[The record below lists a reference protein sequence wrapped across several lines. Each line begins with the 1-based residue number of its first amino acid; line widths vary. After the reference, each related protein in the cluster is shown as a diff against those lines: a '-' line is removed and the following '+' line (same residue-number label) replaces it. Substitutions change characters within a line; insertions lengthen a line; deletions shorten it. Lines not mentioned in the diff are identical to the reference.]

1 MNINATLIGQAIA
14 FFLFVVFCMKYVWPQ
29 ILHALEERK
38 KKIADGL
45 AAAEHGKREQALA
58 EERAK
63 VLLREAKDQAGE
75 IISRADKRAAEIIE
89 ASKDDAKDDA
99 RVEGGR
105 LLTAAKAEIDQELNR
120 VKEDLRGQVV
130 SIALTA
136 ASKVLGREVDGT
148 THAELMDKLA
158 AEI

>member
-14 FFLFVVFCMKYVWPQ
+14 FFLFVVFCMKYVWPP
-29 ILHALEERK
+29 ILQALEERK

-45 AAAEHGKREQALA
+45 AAGEHGKREQVLA

-63 VLLREAKDQAGE
+63 ELLREAKEQASE
-75 IISRADKRAAEIIE
+75 IITRADKRAAEIV
-89 ASKDDAKDDA
+89 DDAKGDA
-99 RVEGGR
+99 KVEGDR
-105 LLTAAKAEIDQELNR
+105 LLTAAQAEIDREVNR

-130 SIALTA
+130 AIALA
-136 ASKVLGREVDGT
+136 GAGKVLEREVDET
-148 THAELMDKLA
+148 THAELLNKLA

>member
-14 FFLFVVFCMKYVWPQ
+14 FFLFVVFCMKYVWPP

-45 AAAEHGKREQALA
+45 AAGEHGKREQVLA

-63 VLLREAKDQAGE
+63 ELLREAKEQAGE
-75 IISRADKRAAEIIE
+75 IITRADKRAAEIVDE
-89 ASKDDAKDDA
+89 SKQDAKA
-99 RVEGGR
+99 EGGR
-105 LLTAAKAEIDQELNR
+105 MLTAARAEIDQELNR

-130 SIALTA
+130 SIALA
-136 ASKVLGREVDGT
+136 GASKVLEREVDENA
-148 THAELMDKLA
+148 HAELLNKLA

>member
-14 FFLFVVFCMKYVWPQ
+14 FFLFVVFCMKYVWPP

-45 AAAEHGKREQALA
+45 AAAEHGKHSQLLA

-63 VLLREAKDQAGE
+63 ELLREAKEQAGE
-75 IISRADKRAAEIIE
+75 IITRADKRATEIVE
-89 ASKDDAKDDA
+89 EAKDDA

-105 LLTAAKAEIDQELNR
+105 MLTAARAEIDQEINR

-130 SIALTA
+130 SIALA
-136 ASKVLGREVDGT
+136 GASKVLGREVDET
-148 THAELMDKLA
+148 AHAELLNKLA

>member
-14 FFLFVVFCMKYVWPQ
+14 FFLFVVFCMKYVWPP
-29 ILHALEERK
+29 ILQALEDRK

-45 AAAEHGKREQALA
+45 AAAEHGKHSQLRA

-63 VLLREAKDQAGE
+63 ELLREAKEQAGE
-75 IISRADKRAAEIIE
+75 IINRADKRAAEIVDE
-89 ASKDDAKDDA
+89 ARDDAKA
-99 RVEGGR
+99 EGGR
-105 LLTAAKAEIDQELNR
+105 MLTAARAEIDQEVNR

-130 SIALTA
+130 SIALA
-136 ASKVLGREVDGT
+136 GAGKVLGREVDET
-148 THAELMDKLA
+148 AHAELLDKLA

>member
-14 FFLFVVFCMKYVWPQ
+14 FFLFVVFCMKYVWPP

-45 AAAEHGKREQALA
+45 AAAEHGKHSQLLA

-63 VLLREAKDQAGE
+63 ELLREAKEQAGE
-75 IISRADKRAAEIIE
+75 IITRADKRATEIVE
-89 ASKDDAKDDA
+89 VAKDDA
-99 RVEGGR
+99 RAEGGR
-105 LLTAAKAEIDQELNR
+105 ILTAARAEIDQEVNR

-130 SIALTA
+130 SIALA
-136 ASKVLGREVDGT
+136 GASKVLGREVDEAV
-148 THAELMDKLA
+148 HAELLDKLA

>member
-14 FFLFVVFCMKYVWPQ
+14 FFLFVVFCMKYVWPP

-45 AAAEHGKREQALA
+45 AAGEHGKREQALA
-58 EERAK
+58 EDRAK
-63 VLLREAKDQAGE
+63 ELLREAKEQAGE
-75 IISRADKRAAEIIE
+75 IITRADKRAAEIVDE
-89 ASKDDAKDDA
+89 SKGDAKA
-99 RVEGGR
+99 EGER
-105 LLTAAKAEIDQELNR
+105 LLTAAKADINQELNR

-130 SIALTA
+130 SIALA
-136 ASKVLGREVDGT
+136 GASKVLEREVDESA
-148 THAELMDKLA
+148 HAELMNKLA

>member
-1 MNINATLIGQAIA
+1 MNMNATLIGQAIA
-14 FFLFVVFCMKYVWPQ
+14 FFLFVVFCMKYVWPP

-45 AAAEHGKREQALA
+45 AAAEHGKHEQQLA

-63 VLLREAKDQAGE
+63 ELLREAKEQAGE
-75 IISRADKRAAEIIE
+75 IITRADKRATEIIDE
-89 ASKDDAKDDA
+89 AKQDAKA
-99 RVEGGR
+99 EGGR
-105 LLTAAKAEIDQELNR
+105 MLTAAQAEIVQELNR

-130 SIALTA
+130 SIALA
-136 ASKVLGREVDGT
+136 GASKVLEREVDEAAN
-148 THAELMDKLA
+148 AELLNKLA

>member
-1 MNINATLIGQAIA
+1 MNINATLIGQGIA
-14 FFLFVVFCMKYVWPQ
+14 FFLFVVFCMKYVWPP

-45 AAAEHGKREQALA
+45 AAGEHGKREQILA

-63 VLLREAKDQAGE
+63 ELLREAKEQAGE
-75 IISRADKRAAEIIE
+75 IITRADKRASEIVDE
-89 ASKDDAKDDA
+89 AKQDAKA
-99 RVEGGR
+99 EGGR
-105 LLTAAKAEIDQELNR
+105 MLTAARAEIDQELNR

-130 SIALTA
+130 SIALA
-136 ASKVLGREVDGT
+136 GASKVLEREVDEN
-148 THAELMDKLA
+148 THAELLNKMA